1 MKKIALIGLMS
12 LIVNLGFSQDKYF
25 TKTGKIFFDAGTGV
39 EDISATNK
47 STTSVLDIK
56 TGQLAFET
64 LIKGFEFKNQLMQD
78 HFNENY
84 MESTEYPKSTFKGNI
99 DNLNKINFS
108 KDGSYPA
115 TITGKLVMHG
125 VTKDV
130 TTKATIKVTKGEIS
144 AICTF
149 DVNLAD
155 YKIIIPSIAK
165 EKLSSTAKIKV
176 ECNYAALKK

>member
-12 LIVNLGFSQDKYF
+12 LIVNVGFSQDKYF
-25 TKTGKIFFDAGTGV
+25 TKTGKIFFDAGTGI

-47 STTSVLDIK
+47 STTSVIDIK

-84 MESTEYPKSTFKGNI
+84 MESEKLPKSIFKGNI
-99 DNLNKINFS
+99 ENINKVNFK
-108 KDGSYPA
+108 KDGSYSA
-115 TITGKLVMHG
+115 TIKGKLELHG

-144 AICTF
+144 AICSF
-149 DVNLAD
+149 DVNLED
-155 YKIIIPSIAK
+155 YKINIPSIAK